1 MDIEQYDQ
9 HEPDKYL
16 RGLWQKQTDLKML
29 KAFRN
34 YFSIV
39 ASPPVSFDN
48 FTTLINEYRRKP
60 PFNFSN
66 PVDNLGGVVQV
77 ANKFFFKKQIL
88 IFNPCL

>member
-66 PVDNLGGVVQV
+66 PVDNLGGVVQ
-77 ANKFFFKKQIL
+77 ADCTGNG
-88 IFNPCL
+88 IFV